1 LRKSAQVQDDVV
13 RRRVTVHGRVQGVFF
28 RDSTRERANAHGV
41 AGWARNRS
49 DGTVEAVLE
58 GPADAVERV
67 LRFVETG
74 PPRAEV
80 ERVDVSDERPEGVT
94 GFEIR

>member
-1 LRKSAQVQDDVV
+1 VQDDVV
-13 RRRVTVHGRVQGVFF
+13 RRFVTVHGRVQGVFF
-28 RDSTRERANAHGV
+28 RDSTRERAHSHGV

-58 GPADAVERV
+58 GPLEAVERV
-67 LRFVETG
+67 IRFLETG
-74 PPRAEV
+74 PPQAEV
-80 ERVDVSDERPEGVT
+80 ESVDVNEEEPDGLT

>member
-1 LRKSAQVQDDVV
+1 MTADVV

-28 RDSTRERANAHGV
+28 RDSTRERATAHGV
-41 AGWARNRS
+41 SGWARNRS

-58 GPADAVERV
+58 GPVEAVERV
-67 LRFVETG
+67 IRFLETG
-74 PPRAEV
+74 PPRAQV
-80 ERVDVSDERPEGVT
+80 ERVDVSEERPEGVT